1 MPTDPAIE
9 RRALALFQDALD
21 QPEAERGSWAEA
33 QCAGDAALLA
43 RVTAMLQA
51 DRLAGLRTGG
61 AALDAADEALPDAI
75 GPYAITEMLGR
86 GGMGTVYRAERMA
99 GDFQRTVAI
108 KRIKPGL
115 LSDNLIERFQ
125 RERQLLA
132 SLEHANIARLYEG
145 GATEDG
151 APFIV
156 MEYVDGKSIL
166 EWADEAALSRDARLR
181 LFSEVCAAVGYAHR
195 NLIVHRDITPSNVL
209 VTGEGV
215 VKLIDFGIARPAV
228 EPGTGEPLSG
238 KSLASLSLTP
248 GYAAPERMT
257 AGEATTAGDIYSL
270 GKLLTSLVKS
280 KESDAELDAIISR
293 ATAIDPEDR
302 YLTADALEA
311 DVAARLK
318 HFPVSAVAGTRRY
331 LVHKFVQ
338 RHRVGVAAS
347 AAGLA
352 LLIGAF
358 GLTLFANTRAQAAR
372 VEAEHRF
379 QQTHSIAKALL
390 FGVYDEVSRVSGA
403 TKARE
408 TLAKTGLAYLDALAE
423 NKDAPQDVKV
433 EAGRGYLRLAQV
445 TGDGQS
451 AQLGKFEE
459 ANALLAKSEAILR
472 PLHRAKPDDPAI
484 TQAYAA
490 LLIEQAGTNIYNNSK
505 PDLARAQAKRA
516 TGLLATLRPFDLETS
531 RLFAESMQT
540 EGDTYLWATD
550 YNEAKSIFERTEA
563 FVANLPSGFQRDPR
577 MLAVR
582 SSNLRLL
589 GEALHK
595 LKHTTPA
602 RLVLYR
608 NIAIARQL
616 YAIDPADPDSARRL
630 AMALRYAGVV
640 HRTNYRDSEARAAIQ
655 ESVKIARRLLDRD
668 PLDAGAL
675 KLFVVT
681 TEVYAQTLGDAGA
694 YAQSYAMGAEVYD
707 AQEKLVRLA
716 GSAPGA
722 LRSLAASTSTRG
734 TNHYNGQDYKGACRW
749 WREALNIY
757 LGLEQRGVLT
767 ETDRKKG
774 VPELRNYLAKG
785 CENGPPRPLDGGD
798 DI

>member
-21 QPEAERGSWAEA
+21 QPEVERGSWAEA
-33 QCAGDAALLA
+33 QCAGDAALHA
-43 RVTAMLQA
+43 RVVAMLQA

-156 MEYVDGKSIL
+156 MEYVDGKPIL
-166 EWADEAALSRDARLR
+166 EWADEAALSRDARLL
-181 LFSEVCAAVGYAHR
+181 LFSEACAAVGYAHR

-209 VTGEGV
+209 VTGEGI

-228 EPGTGEPLSG
+228 EPGRGEMLSG
-238 KSLASLSLTP
+238 RSLASLSLTP

-257 AGEATTAGDIYSL
+257 TGEATTAGDIYSL
-270 GKLLTSLVKS
+270 GKLLASLVKH
-280 KESDAELDAIISR
+280 ENSDVELDAIISR
-293 ATAIDPEDR
+293 ATAINPEGR
-302 YLTADALEA
+302 YPTADALEA
-311 DVAARLK
+311 DIAARLK
-318 HFPVSAVAGTRRY
+318 HFPVSAMAATRCY
-331 LVHKFVQ
+331 VLHKFVQ

-347 AAGLA
+347 AVGLA

-358 GLTLFANTRAQAAR
+358 GLTLFANARAQVAR
-372 VEAEHRF
+372 AEAEHRF

-390 FGVYDEVSRVSGA
+390 FGVYDEVSKVSGA

-408 TLAKTGLAYLDALAE
+408 TLARTGLAYLDALAAS
-423 NKDAPQDVKV
+423 KDAPQDVKI

-459 ANALLAKSEAILR
+459 ANALLAKSEAILK
-472 PLHRAKPDDPAI
+472 PLHHVKPDDRAI
-484 TQAYAA
+484 TEAYAA

-505 PDLARAQAKRA
+505 PDLARSQAKQA
-516 TGLLATLRPFDLETS
+516 TALLAPFQPFDLENA
-531 RLFAESMQT
+531 RLFAESIQT
-540 EGDTYLWATD
+540 EGDTYLWARE
-550 YNEAKSIFERTEA
+550 YEKAKRILERAEA
-563 FVANLPSGFQRDPR
+563 FIASLPSSFQRDPR
-577 MLAVR
+577 ILAVR

-595 LKHTTPA
+595 LKQTAPA
-602 RLVLYR
+602 RQILDR
-608 NIAIARQL
+608 NVAIARQL

-640 HRTNYRDSEARAAIQ
+640 HRTNYRDSEARVAIE
-655 ESVKIARRLLDRD
+655 ESIRIARRLLERD

-675 KLFVVT
+675 KLFVIT
-681 TEVYAQTLGDAGA
+681 TEVYAQVLGDAGA
-694 YAQSYAMGAEVYD
+694 YAQSYALGAEVYD
-707 AQEKLVRLA
+707 AQLKLVRLA
-716 GSAPGA
+716 GNTPGA

-734 TNHYNGQDYKGACRW
+734 TNHYNGKDYNGACKW
-749 WREALNIY
+749 WREALNVY
-757 LGLEQRGVLT
+757 LGLERRSVLT